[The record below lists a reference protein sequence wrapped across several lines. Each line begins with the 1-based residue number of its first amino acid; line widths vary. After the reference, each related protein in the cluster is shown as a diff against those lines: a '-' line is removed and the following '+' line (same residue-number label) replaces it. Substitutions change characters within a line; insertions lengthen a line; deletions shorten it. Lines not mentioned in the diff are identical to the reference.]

1 MKAGNYLLVILFIFC
16 AWLVYSHPGTDD
28 RWLVGEASGDVQIPD
43 QAIRLR
49 ILANSDRGEDQ
60 WLKRK
65 VRDEVVKE
73 METWVKQPRTITEA
87 RQAIKQHLPRF
98 EQIAE
103 ETVARNG
110 FHYPVKVDFGLVPF
124 PTKLYGDKVYPA
136 GNYEALRI
144 TLGEGKGDNWWCVLF
159 PPLCFVDMSNGDA
172 VPKEN
177 QKTLSASIAT
187 SDQAY
192 AAQLKQEKKNT
203 VEVRF
208 LILEQLNHLFK

>member
-1 MKAGNYLLVILFIFC
+1 MKARTYFLFIILVFC
-16 AWLVYSHPGTDD
+16 AWMAYSHLGTDD
-28 RWLVGEASGDVQIPD
+28 MRGVRDASGDVEIPD

-49 ILANSDRGEDQ
+49 ILANSDRVEDQ
-60 WLKRK
+60 RLKRQ
-65 VRDEVVKE
+65 VRDEVIKE
-73 METWVKQPRTITEA
+73 METWVRKPRTIEEA
-87 RQAIKQHLPRF
+87 RQVIKQHLPRF

-103 ETVARNG
+103 ETVARHG
-110 FHYPVKVDFGLVPF
+110 FSYPVQVDFGLVPF

-177 QKTLSASIAT
+177 NKTLSASIAS
-187 SDQAY
+187 SDQVY
-192 AAQLKQEKKNT
+192 AAQIKKEKKDS

-208 LILEQLNHLFK
+208 LILEKLNDILK